1 MTIPENST
9 RLLVEWERMKLAATQ
24 KLARGKELVESRVER
39 SRSIAWRLDERRED
53 VQDISEIQMKRRRAS
68 VVIPNWNGREFLS
81 ACLSSLRNQAY
92 GDLEIVLV
100 DNDSTDGSVAFARE
114 RYPEAK
120 IIRLEKNY
128 GFAKAMNAGIRTSE
142 GEYVACLNNDTEASP
157 QWLSELVA
165 CMERHP
171 RAAAIASKMLDQRNP
186 RLVDGAGDIMT
197 RYLRAY
203 PRGRG
208 EEDAGQYDEEMEVF
222 GASGGASL
230 WRARVLRELG
240 FFDEDLF
247 AYYEDVDLSFRARL
261 AGYEC
266 WYAPR
271 AVMLHAGGGTSS
283 QGADEFVHYHAIRNR
298 WSVIVKDAPSGL
310 LWRNAHR
317 IVIAEVFSI
326 VRATRER
333 KVRLVLSAYR
343 DVLHRLP
350 AWRQRRRAI
359 QAQRAVATKD
369 LLRAM
374 TRGYP
379 AFWKRVH
386 RV

>member
-1 MTIPENST
+1 MQTK
-9 RLLVEWERMKLAATQ
+9 RH
-24 KLARGKELVESRVER
+24 RV
-39 SRSIAWRLDERRED
+39 
-53 VQDISEIQMKRRRAS
+53 S
-68 VVIPNWNGREFLS
+68 VVIPNWNGREFLP
-81 ACLSSLRNQAY
+81 ACLSTLRNQVY
-92 GDLEIVLV
+92 EDREIVLV
-100 DNDSTDGSVAFARE
+100 DNHSTDDSVALVRE
-114 RYPEAK
+114 LYPESK
-120 IIRLEKNY
+120 VIRLEENY
-128 GFAKAMNAGIRTSE
+128 GFAKAMNAGIRASE

-157 QWLSELVA
+157 RWLSELVA

-186 RLVDGAGDIMT
+186 RLVDDAGDIMT

-208 EEDAGQYDEEMEVF
+208 EEDAGQYDEEIEVF

-230 WRARVLRELG
+230 WRADVLREIG

-271 AVMLHAGGGTSS
+271 AVVLHAGGGTST

-298 WSVIVKDAPSGL
+298 WSVIVKDAPAGL
-310 LWRNAHR
+310 LWRSAHR
-317 IVIAEVFSI
+317 IVIAEIFSI
-326 VRATRER
+326 VRAARER

-350 AWRQRRRAI
+350 VWRTRRRAI
-359 QAQRAVATKD
+359 QAQRTVATND
-369 LLRAM
+369 LLRAL

-379 AFWKRVH
+379 AFWRQVRRVSSS
-386 RV
+386 RARSNASQGP

>member
-1 MTIPENST
+1 MPERQTN
-9 RLLVEWERMKLAATQ
+9 RH
-24 KLARGKELVESRVER
+24 RV
-39 SRSIAWRLDERRED
+39 
-53 VQDISEIQMKRRRAS
+53 S
-68 VVIPNWNGREFLS
+68 VVIPNWNGREFIPT
-81 ACLSSLRNQAY
+81 CLSSLRNQVY
-92 GDLEIVLV
+92 GDFELVLV
-100 DNDSTDGSVAFARE
+100 DNHSTDDSVALARE
-114 RYPEAK
+114 TYPEAK
-120 IIRLEKNY
+120 IIRLEENY
-128 GFAKAMNAGIRTSE
+128 GFAKAMNAGIRASD

-157 QWLSELVA
+157 QWLCELVA

-171 RAAAIASKMLDQRNP
+171 QAAAIASKMLDQRNP
-186 RLVDGAGDIMT
+186 RLIDGAGDVMT

-208 EEDAGQYDEEMEVF
+208 EEDAGQYDEEIEVF

-230 WRARVLRELG
+230 WRAEVLGELEL
-240 FFDEDLF
+240 FDEDLF

-271 AVMLHAGGGTSS
+271 AVVLHAGGGTSTR
-283 QGADEFVHYHAIRNR
+283 GADEFTHYHAVRNR
-298 WSVIVKDAPSGL
+298 WNVIVKNAPPGL

-317 IVIAEVFSI
+317 IVVAEIFSV
-326 VRATRER
+326 VRAIRER
-333 KVRLVLSAYR
+333 RVRFVLSAYR

-350 AWRQRRRAI
+350 AWRRRRRVI
-359 QAQRAVATKD
+359 QARRTVATKD

-379 AFWKRVH
+379 SFWKRVR
-386 RV
+386 RVSSSRARPNANRRS

>member
-1 MTIPENST
+1 M
-9 RLLVEWERMKLAATQ
+9 Q
-24 KLARGKELVESRVER
+24 K
-39 SRSIAWRLDERRED
+39 
-53 VQDISEIQMKRRRAS
+53 KRRRVS
-68 VVIPNWNGREFLS
+68 VVIPNWNGREFLP
-81 ACLSSLRNQAY
+81 ACLGSLRKQAFE
-92 GDLEIVLV
+92 DLEIVLV
-100 DNDSTDGSVAFARE
+100 DNDSMDDSVAFTGE
-114 RYPEAK
+114 RFPEAK

-128 GFAKAMNAGIRTSE
+128 GFAKAMNVGIRASE

-157 QWLSELVA
+157 QWLSELVT

-171 RAAAIASKMLDQRNP
+171 RAAAIASKMIDQRNS
-186 RLVDGAGDIMT
+186 RLVDSAGDIMT
-197 RYLRAY
+197 HYLRAY

-208 EEDAGQYDEEMEVF
+208 EEDAGQYDEEIEVF

-230 WRARVLRELG
+230 WRARVLGEIG

-271 AVMLHAGGGTSS
+271 AVVLHAGGGTST
-283 QGADEFVHYHAIRNR
+283 QAKDEFTHYHAVRNR
-298 WSVIVKDAPSGL
+298 WSMIVKDAPSGV
-310 LWRNAHR
+310 LWRDAHR
-317 IVIAEVFSI
+317 IFIAEIFSI
-326 VRATRER
+326 VRAARER

-343 DVLHRLP
+343 DVLHQLP
-350 AWRQRRRAI
+350 AWRTRRQAI
-359 QAQRAVATKD
+359 QAQRTVATKD

-379 AFWKRVH
+379 AFWKRVR
-386 RV
+386 RVSSN